1 MIRKQSVELK
11 RLRALAAQYM
21 TPNIVKYEEYEKP
34 GSHRSTLTRFM
45 IRQEKDGT
53 FSVLSIRVGHK
64 LDRYSVDC
72 DIDGEKF
79 AQLFF
84 AQQKL
89 DELTTL
95 SELNGYEHVD
105 EFSAVIHDVSSF
117 RYQGLK
123 PKFAV
128 STKFIHDNKKYA
140 DDFLCQH
147 IPGGLHV
154 LVKINAYGEI
164 NIHDYQNENSIS
176 DATYLINAN
185 IKNYLLPLV
194 RRDGF
199 RGALLEA
206 FFDGEHLY
214 VVDAGYLHNK
224 SLFNVSFESRVICI
238 NSILAS
244 LEQKN
249 GCRFIYPSN
258 KGIQAWTDTYRFGL
272 KKGALVKLKGGLFAV
287 QPSNRFEHAFD
298 KMDSGTILS
307 EMDAPIYIASNCSQ
321 AGLELSSLD
330 KSLQSLTISQLAKL
344 DSLCLNEYSIVGP
357 AANLIPLM
365 F

>member
-1 MIRKQSVELK
+1 MIRKQSAELN
-11 RLRALAAQYM
+11 RLRSLAARFM
-21 TPNIVKYEEYEKP
+21 TPNIIKYEEYEKP
-34 GSHRSTLTRFM
+34 GSHRSTLTRLM
-45 IRQEKDGT
+45 IRQEKDAT
-53 FSVLSIRVGHK
+53 FSVLSVRVGHK
-64 LDRYSVDC
+64 LDRYSADC
-72 DIDGEKF
+72 DIDGEKYT
-79 AQLFF
+79 QLFF

-89 DELTTL
+89 DELTTI

-105 EFSAVIHDVSSF
+105 EFSGAIHDVSSL

-123 PKFAV
+123 PRFSV
-128 STKFIHDNKKYA
+128 SARFTHDNKKYA

-154 LVKINAYGEI
+154 LVKINAYGDI
-164 NIHDYQNENSIS
+164 SMHDYQNENTTNN
-176 DATYLINAN
+176 ATDLINAN
-185 IKNYLLPLV
+185 IKNYLIPLI

-224 SLFNVSFESRVICI
+224 SLYHVPFENRVVYI
-238 NSILAS
+238 NSILAN

-258 KGIQAWTDTYRFGL
+258 KGIQAWTDTYRNGL
-272 KKGALVKLKGGLFAV
+272 KKAALIKLKGGLFAV
-287 QPSNRFEHAFD
+287 QPTNRFEQAFE
-298 KMDSGTILS
+298 KMDAGVILS
-307 EMDAPIYIASNCSQ
+307 EVEAPLYLASNCSNE
-321 AGLELSSLD
+321 GIELSPLD
-330 KSLQSLTISQLAKL
+330 NSQPSLTIWQLAKL
-344 DSLCLNEYSIVGP
+344 DSLCLNEYTIVGQP
-357 AANLIPLM
+357 SKLIPLM